1 MKRVFFQTL
10 RDKDVTQLCD
20 ISEYSEKEHWFI
32 FFFYFQYKYCLMDVK
47 NNVVANI
54 MSIIRTFTLVC
65 KRKGSYQR
73 HF

>member
-10 RDKDVTQLCD
+10 RDKDVTQFYV
-20 ISEYSEKEHWFI
+20 ISEYSEKEHWLI
-32 FFFYFQYKYCLMDVK
+32 FFYFQYKYCPMDLK
-47 NNVVANI
+47 DNVVANI
-54 MSIIRTFTLVC
+54 MSVIRTFTLVC